1 MNNNSHFHTY
11 LFISSKKFIIS
22 VYNGTDLKSFF
33 RKEMNYENNF
43 SNIDFDK
50 LMIFLD
56 ENIFEIEKKLKN
68 FIKNIFVII
77 DDVNFS
83 WIKLS
88 MKKKNYGE
96 FITTNDLKRLVGEAK
111 NDCEKSIQQK
121 KIIHLLIDNYLID
134 QKSFSNFP
142 EGKRCDNYSIDIR
155 FITLSEKYVEKLE
168 QILRKYQI
176 SIDQIIYAKYL
187 YELFDKDNLD
197 LFEMANKVINNYNQ
211 NEVKIVQMSQ
221 KNKGFFEKFFE
232 FFS

>member
-1 MNNNSHFHTY
+1 M
-11 LFISSKKFIIS
+11 
-22 VYNGTDLKSFF
+22 
-33 RKEMNYENNF
+33 
-43 SNIDFDK
+43 
-50 LMIFLD
+50 
-56 ENIFEIEKKLKN
+56 
-68 FIKNIFVII
+68 
-77 DDVNFS
+77 
-83 WIKLS
+83 
-88 MKKKNYGE
+88 
-96 FITTNDLKRLVGEAK
+96 VGEAK

-142 EGKRCDNYSIDIR
+142 DGKRCDNYSIDIR

>member
-1 MNNNSHFHTY
+1 MNNNFYFYTY
-11 LFISSKKFIIS
+11 LFISPKKFIIS
-22 VYNGTDLKSFF
+22 AHNETDSKCVF
-33 RKEMNYENNF
+33 RKEMDYENNF

-50 LMIFLD
+50 LIIFLD